1 VARKKRRRPKAGPP
15 VVRSPR
21 HEANQAQVEQPARGG
36 SSGKGMPQP
45 MSLRGVALRALVA
58 ALIFFVYVMVVGGA
72 GPEAALPFAAL
83 AFVLIVPLGLLMD
96 RAVYR
101 LRMRRWQRD
110 RGAG

>member
-1 VARKKRRRPKAGPP
+1 MRNSRP
-15 VVRSPR
+15 
-21 HEANQAQVEQPARGG
+21 EANQTQGEQPARR
-36 SSGKGMPQP
+36 SSPGKGMPQP
-45 MSLRGVALRALVA
+45 MSFRGVALRALVA

-83 AFVLIVPLGLLMD
+83 AFVLMVPLGLLMD

-110 RGAG
+110 RGAR